1 MSAARAS
8 ANEYGTCHTSR
19 HTRFRRFPLW
29 RCAARAVAWRVRNS
43 RGGHPGGGGSKDA
56 LDADELA
63 DIFRARLEVHPEIC
77 GFRLERRPRGLAP
90 SPGVHE
96 FHGRGVFELETELV
110 AMEGFGD
117 DRPDR
122 GDIPVVRARALD
134 GTVAQGL

>member
-1 MSAARAS
+1 MSNESTAFSLSLS
-8 ANEYGTCHTSR
+8 ALE
-19 HTRFRRFPLW
+19 
-29 RCAARAVAWRVRNS
+29 VRPELS
-43 RGGHPGGGGSKDA
+43 RGGFVIPEAGTVRRGRSTDA

-63 DIFRARLEVHPEIC
+63 DIFRARLEVHPEVR

-134 GTVAQGL
+134 GTFAKGL